1 MRVARNSERVTQAV
15 SRARI
20 QVKTLDI
27 GVEVNQPT
35 GADIN
40 TLGRMPKGEEN
51 GDSRSHV
58 QKQDREGR
66 RTYEKGH
73 Y

>member
-1 MRVARNSERVTQAV
+1 MGVARNCERVTQAV

-27 GVEVNQPT
+27 RVQVNQPT

-40 TLGRMPKGEEN
+40 TLGGMPKGEKN
-51 GDSRSHV
+51 G
-58 QKQDREGR
+58 
-66 RTYEKGH
+66 
-73 Y
+73 